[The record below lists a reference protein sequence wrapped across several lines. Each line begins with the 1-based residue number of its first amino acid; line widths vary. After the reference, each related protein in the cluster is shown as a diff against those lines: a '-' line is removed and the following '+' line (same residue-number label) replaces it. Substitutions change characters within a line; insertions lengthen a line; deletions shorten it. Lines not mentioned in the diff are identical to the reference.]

1 MARWQVVVLVVLAVL
16 LVAAGVYLFGPWGD
30 ADLSSRPNPAKD
42 YAEAAARIVRVQEAD
57 RDPRIADRGHSIAL
71 LHGSQTETAVVIFHG
86 FTDSPR
92 RVRLLAKAYYDAGAN
107 VWVPRAPYH
116 GYEDR
121 MTSDQSLIT
130 ATKLREYADAAVDVG
145 AGLGRRVVVAGP
157 SGGGALSL
165 WALAERPEVSAA
177 VAVSPFLHPKTG
189 LPVWEMKPLARY
201 LAIGPDFY
209 HWWDPVLKDS
219 PERIAKDP
227 NAYPRGSVR
236 AMSAYLAFG
245 RWLSGWSP
253 RARSPIGSLTL
264 VVNEHDPSIDATYN
278 VDLARRLIP
287 KARLRVFTIPDSAGL
302 GHDLLDPEGEN
313 RDKITEAY
321 GYLSEAFQMQL
332 PAPTKTN

>member
-209 HWWDPVLKDS
+209 HWWDPVLKGLARAHRQG
-219 PERIAKDP
+219 PERLP
-227 NAYPRGSVR
+227 
-236 AMSAYLAFG
+236 
-245 RWLSGWSP
+245 
-253 RARSPIGSLTL
+253 
-264 VVNEHDPSIDATYN
+264 
-278 VDLARRLIP
+278 
-287 KARLRVFTIPDSAGL
+287 ARLRPSDERVSRVRPLAVGLVPSRQVADRIAHSCGQRARPFDRRHVQRGPGPAAHSEGPVAGL
-302 GHDLLDPEGEN
+302 HDPGQ
-313 RDKITEAY
+313 RRARTR
-321 GYLSEAFQMQL
+321 
-332 PAPTKTN
+332 PTGSGG